1 MYPFK
6 DSHIIMDND
15 NLYKILENFEIKS
28 ALDLK
33 NDKQLISYKANTEEP
48 YTFYCVCLKNYY
60 FLKKTCLKKIIKYLK
75 RIIRRLEHKK
85 IILS

>member
-1 MYPFK
+1 MYPVK

-33 NDKQLISYKANTEEP
+33 NDKQLISYKANTEEDEELTMVP
-48 YTFYCVCLKNYY
+48 NINVSIAAAITAYARILKSQ
-60 FLKKTCLKKIIKYLK
+60 LKKNSK
-75 RIIRRLEHKK
+75 
-85 IILS
+85 

>member
-33 NDKQLISYKANTEEP
+33 NDKQLISYKANTEEDEELTMVP
-48 YTFYCVCLKNYY
+48 NINVSIAAAIKAYARILKSQ
-60 FLKKTCLKKIIKYLK
+60 LKKKL
-75 RIIRRLEHKK
+75 
-85 IILS
+85 

>member
-33 NDKQLISYKANTEEP
+33 NDKQLISYKANTEEDEELTMVP
-48 YTFYCVCLKNYY
+48 NINVSIAAAITAYARILKSQ
-60 FLKKTCLKKIIKYLK
+60 LKKNSK
-75 RIIRRLEHKK
+75 
-85 IILS
+85 